1 MRPQNWTVYELLH
14 LFRRCLKLLN
24 YRDRNFVALYAIIQF
39 ALVLLDLFGLLLI
52 GAIAAIA
59 TSSIQGTELPGVVK
73 GFLEFLSFEENPPQS
88 IAAIFGMAAA
98 FLLIMKSF
106 LSYYFGLR
114 NYSFLARREARI
126 SESLAKRIFNQEIVY
141 LNRFTTPQY
150 QHALTNGCSSVMGG
164 VIGQSLSLLAELVL
178 QITMLVTLFLFS
190 PILTVFSL
198 SFFLG
203 LFLLLNKFQGKR
215 LESGV

>member
-1 MRPQNWTVYELLH
+1 MRPHNWTVSELLY

-59 TSSIQGTELPGVVK
+59 TSSIQGTELPSVVK
-73 GFLEFLSFEENPPQS
+73 GFLEFLSFEENPPQF

-126 SESLAKRIFNQEIVY
+126 SESLAKRIFNQK
-141 LNRFTTPQY
+141 
-150 QHALTNGCSSVMGG
+150 
-164 VIGQSLSLLAELVL
+164 LS
-178 QITMLVTLFLFS
+178 T
-190 PILTVFSL
+190 
-198 SFFLG
+198 
-203 LFLLLNKFQGKR
+203 
-215 LESGV
+215 